1 MPLRHFIQHNFWLKL
16 FSLLLA
22 TLIWFTIKF
31 WIRTDFMVAENPIV
45 NPVTRDFIQLPV
57 FVLTHA
63 GDARVFKVTPATVV
77 VTVTGESALLRDLLR
92 KDLKVYVDMTEIRH
106 NESASQKIR
115 LHVPNNLTVI
125 RVAPLAVSVEQV
137 SP

>member
-1 MPLRHFIQHNFWLKL
+1 MSLRHLIQHNFWLKL

-31 WIRTDFMVAENPIV
+31 WIRTDSPVADNPI
-45 NPVTRDFIQLPV
+45 NPDRKEYLNLPV
-57 FVLTHA
+57 YVLSHA
-63 GDARVFKVTPATVV
+63 GDARVFKVTPPTVG
-77 VTVTGESALLRDLLR
+77 VTVTAESAWLRDLPR
-92 KDLKVYVDMTEIRH
+92 KDLKAYVDMTDIRH

-115 LHVPNNLTVI
+115 LHVPNNITVI
-125 RVAPLAVSVEQV
+125 RVLPLAVSVEQV